1 MTDVRITNLRCEYFS
16 NPLGLGER
24 RPRLSWMMEAGGRG
38 QKQTAYRVRVAS
50 SLSALA
56 GSPADLWD
64 SGRVASNQ
72 TNQIG
77 YQGQTLAA
85 RQQAWWNVTV
95 WDREDQPVESE
106 PAWFELGLLDRADW
120 QAQWIGSE
128 LAGGPY
134 AYAPA
139 PFLRRAFGLEGTL
152 TRARLYITALGLYEA
167 SINGQPVGADRLAP
181 GWTDYSKRVNYRTY
195 DVTDLL
201 APGENV
207 LGALLGDGWYCG
219 HVGWRERQYYG
230 DRPHLLAQLEV
241 TLSSGKLVT
250 IASDGTWKW
259 TPSPIRSADLQMGES
274 YDARC
279 ELPGW
284 NMPGFNEAGW
294 HPVLTFGDP
303 GIAIEANRGP
313 AVHTQEEL
321 KPIVPPYPTS
331 QNLGAPWIFDLGQNM
346 VGHVRLTLSGPAG
359 TTVRIRHAEVLNP
372 DGTLYTT
379 NLREARAT
387 DYYTLKGAGVEVY
400 EPRFTFHGFRY
411 VELKGFPGQPTAEA
425 VTGVVIH
432 SELAPTGSFECS
444 DALLNQLQ
452 HNIQW
457 GQKGNFVDLP
467 TDCPQRDERLGWTG
481 DAQVFIRT
489 AIFNR
494 DVAAFFT
501 RWQQAMADG
510 QTVQGAI
517 PSFAP
522 TLKGVSQ
529 DGGPAWADAVLVC
542 PWTLHLA
549 YGDTR
554 LLAEYYPSFKR
565 FIDFLVATSPGLIRC
580 HPDTLA
586 VTQSVTGADI
596 DRTEKLFGGY
606 GDWLSINADT
616 PKDLIGTAFLAYSAR
631 LMGRIASV
639 LGKPEDAK
647 RYAGLFEDTR
657 GAFQH
662 RYVTAQGLVAG
673 LTQTGYVLALHFDL
687 LPEALRPAAVQELV
701 RDIRQRGMRLS
712 TGFVGAPY
720 LLHVLARFGQLD
732 VAYQLLLQKA
742 WPSWLYSVTQ
752 GATTIWERWDG
763 WTHDKGFQD
772 PGMNSFNHYAY
783 GSVGDWLYGVVAG
796 IEIDPAH
803 PGYEHI
809 VFQPQPGGGLSYARA
824 ETETIRGRVASGWR
838 LEDGILTLN
847 LTVPANCTATAF
859 IPAAAPAAVSE
870 LGGGTGAVF
879 QRMENGAAVYAL
891 ESGTYTFQSPKPG
904 LPGER

>member
-1 MTDVRITNLRCEYFS
+1 MTDVRVTNLRCEYFS

-24 RPRLSWMMEAGGRG
+24 QPRLSWIMESGERG
-38 QKQTAYRVRVAS
+38 QKQTAYRVQAAS
-50 SLSALA
+50 SLVGLST
-56 GSPADLWD
+56 SPADLWD
-64 SGRVASNQ
+64 SGQVVSNRSV
-72 TNQIG
+72 QID
-77 YQGQTLAA
+77 YQGATLAS
-85 RQQAWWNVTV
+85 RQRALWKVTV
-95 WDREDQPVESE
+95 WDRDGQLVESE
-106 PAWFELGLLDRADW
+106 PAWFELGLLERADW
-120 QAQWIGSE
+120 QAEWIGSQ
-128 LAGGPY
+128 LTGGAFAYVPVPY
-134 AYAPA
+134 
-139 PFLRRAFGLEGTL
+139 LRRSFQLGGTV
-152 TRARLYITALGLYEA
+152 TRARLYISALGLYEA

-181 GWTDYSKRVNYRTY
+181 GWTDYRKRVNYHTY
-195 DVTDLL
+195 DVTGLL

-219 HVGWRERQYYG
+219 HVGWRERQVYG
-230 DRPHLLAQLEV
+230 DRPRLLAQLDA
-241 TLSSGKLVT
+241 TLANGETVT
-250 IASDGTWKW
+250 IASDGTWLW
-259 TPSPIRSADLQMGES
+259 TTGPILSADLQMGES
-274 YDARC
+274 YDARL

-284 NMPGFNEAGW
+284 NKPGYAATGW
-294 HPVLTFGDP
+294 RPVVTFDDP

-313 AVHTQEEL
+313 AVRTQEEL
-321 KPIVPPYPTS
+321 KPVAAPYPTS

-346 VGHVRLTLSGPAG
+346 AGHIRLAVSGPAG

-387 DYYTLKGAGVEVY
+387 DYYTLKGEGLEVY

-411 VELKGFPGQPTAEA
+411 VELKGFPGEPTAGA

-432 SELAPTGSFECS
+432 SELTPAGSFECS
-444 DALLNQLQ
+444 DPLLNQLQ

-467 TDCPQRDERLGWTG
+467 TDCPQRNERLGWTG

-494 DVAAFFT
+494 DVSAFFT

-510 QTVQGAI
+510 QTPRGAI

-522 TLKGVSQ
+522 TLEGASQ

-549 YGDTR
+549 YAETR
-554 LLAEYYPSFKR
+554 LLAEHYPSFQR
-565 FIDFLVATSPGLIRC
+565 YMAFLVATSLGLIRC

-596 DRTEKLFGGY
+596 DSTEKLFGGY
-606 GDWLSINADT
+606 GDWLSINAET

-631 LMGRIASV
+631 LMSRIAGV
-639 LGKPEDAK
+639 LGKSDDVE
-647 RYAGLFEDTR
+647 RYNKLFEDTR
-657 GAFQH
+657 AAFQQ

-673 LTQTGYVLALHFDL
+673 MTQTSYVLALHFDL
-687 LPEALRPAAVQELV
+687 LPEPLRPVAVQELV

-720 LLHVLARFGQLD
+720 LLHVLSRFGQLD

-783 GSVGDWLYGVVAG
+783 GSVGDWLYGVAAG
-796 IEIDPAH
+796 IEIDPSH

-809 VFQPQPGGGLSYARA
+809 LFQPHPGGGLSHARA
-824 ETETIRGRVASGWR
+824 ETETIHGRVASGWQ
-838 LEDGILTLN
+838 LKDGILTLN

-859 IPAAAPAAVSE
+859 IPAASRAGVSE
-870 LGGGTGAVF
+870 LGGGAGATY
-879 QRMENGAAVYAL
+879 QRMENRTAVYAL
-891 ESGTYTFQSPKPG
+891 ESGTYTFQSKM
-904 LPGER
+904 